1 VTQEIR
7 LGLLTELAVV
17 GFPLRRQ
24 WHLVYARDKRF
35 GSVERAFLSFI
46 EDGAWRRRLG
56 ELPLTE

>member
-1 VTQEIR
+1 MEIR

-24 WHLVYARDKRF
+24 WHMVYARDKRF
-35 GSVERAFLSFI
+35 GPVERAFLSFI
-46 EDGAWRRRLG
+46 DDGAWRGHLG